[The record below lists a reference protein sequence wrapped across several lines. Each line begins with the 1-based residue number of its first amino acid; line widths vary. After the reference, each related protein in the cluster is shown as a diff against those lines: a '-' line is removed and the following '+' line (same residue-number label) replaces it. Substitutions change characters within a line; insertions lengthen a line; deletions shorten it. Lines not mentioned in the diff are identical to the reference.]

1 MKTFFTIAILSAFLF
16 SACTYSVE
24 NVNSNATKEAKELLN
39 YIYEI
44 QGKEVLSGQHN
55 YMHELTRSQDSVVKY
70 TNRLPKIWGAD
81 MANSKVGVDLR
92 QKVVDEAKRQ
102 FKRGHIITLM
112 YHMVRPMMHDST
124 GYFPG
129 VKVMVTDEEWER
141 ITTPGTWEYDSLIS
155 KIDGPVPYLKQLQKE
170 GIPILWRPFHEMNGM
185 WFWYGNRPGPDGVQK
200 LWSLMYDRYTNKY
213 GLNNLIWVWNPN
225 APRDWEN
232 DEAYAYHLFYPG
244 HDYVD
249 ILAADIYKSDY
260 KLSHHDELL
269 ELADG
274 KPIAIGECGRLPD
287 PEFFDRQ
294 TRWTWFMVWAE
305 WIWRHNEPENVRAIY
320 DHPRVKSMELP

>member
-1 MKTFFTIAILSAFLF
+1 M
-16 SACTYSVE
+16 
-24 NVNSNATKEAKELLN
+24 
-39 YIYEI
+39 
-44 QGKEVLSGQHN
+44 
-55 YMHELTRSQDSVVKY
+55 
-70 TNRLPKIWGAD
+70 PKSD
-81 MANSKVGVDLR
+81 
-92 QKVVDEAKRQ
+92 
-102 FKRGHIITLM
+102 
-112 YHMVRPMMHDST
+112 
-124 GYFPG
+124 
-129 VKVMVTDEEWER
+129 
-141 ITTPGTWEYDSLIS
+141 
-155 KIDGPVPYLKQLQKE
+155 
-170 GIPILWRPFHEMNGM
+170 
-185 WFWYGNRPGPDGVQK
+185 
-200 LWSLMYDRYTNKY
+200 
-213 GLNNLIWVWNPN
+213 NLIWVWNPN

-294 TRWTWFMVWAE
+294 TQWTWFMVWAE

-320 DHPRVKSMELP
+320 NHPRVKSMELP